1 MGATEHEGSSI
12 APQDAA
18 RAADPQPRSP
28 GPRRRRPERSSERSS
43 SSRRSGSRGNIR
55 AGYFALAAIWG
66 CLAGT
71 GVLVVGLSSFDHP
84 VRLDPSVAGLLGLAM
99 ILAVGGGL
107 VAAAAYRAAT
117 RHLR

>member
-12 APQDAA
+12 APQDAT
-18 RAADPQPRSP
+18 RAADPQPRNP
-28 GPRRRRPERSSERSS
+28 GPRRRSSERSS
-43 SSRRSGSRGNIR
+43 SSRRSGSRRNIR

-107 VAAAAYRAAT
+107 VAAAAYRAAS

>member
-28 GPRRRRPERSSERSS
+28 GPRRRRPERSS
-43 SSRRSGSRGNIR
+43 SSRRSGSRRNIR

-71 GVLVVGLSSFDHP
+71 GVLVVGLSSFDQP

-107 VAAAAYRAAT
+107 VAAAAYRAAS

>member
-28 GPRRRRPERSSERSS
+28 GPRRRRPERSS
-43 SSRRSGSRGNIR
+43 SSRRSGSRRNIR

-84 VRLDPSVAGLLGLAM
+84 VRLDERGIKPSLETDLQRNSGRFNGL
-99 ILAVGGGL
+99 
-107 VAAAAYRAAT
+107 
-117 RHLR
+117 

>member
-1 MGATEHEGSSI
+1 MGATEQYEGSSI

-28 GPRRRRPERSSERSS
+28 GPRRRSSERSS
-43 SSRRSGSRGNIR
+43 SSRRSGSRRNIR

-107 VAAAAYRAAT
+107 VAASAYRAVS
-117 RHLR
+117 RNLR

>member
-28 GPRRRRPERSSERSS
+28 GPRRRRPERSS
-43 SSRRSGSRGNIR
+43 SSRRSGSRRNIR

-107 VAAAAYRAAT
+107 VAAAAYRAAS

>member
-28 GPRRRRPERSSERSS
+28 GPRRRSSERSS
-43 SSRRSGSRGNIR
+43 SSRRSGSRRNIR

-107 VAAAAYRAAT
+107 VAAAAYRAAS

>member
-18 RAADPQPRSP
+18 RAAHPQPRSP
-28 GPRRRRPERSSERSS
+28 GPRRRRPERSS
-43 SSRRSGSRGNIR
+43 SSRRSGSRRNIR

-107 VAAAAYRAAT
+107 VAAAAYRAAS